1 MLKLSSVWI
10 YTERFPI
17 VRDISLHI
25 EQGQTLAL
33 LGESGSGKT
42 TLALF
47 LAGVLREGLEA
58 RGRVFFRGK
67 EVFPP
72 SEPDWRGKKAGLI
85 LQDPYQSFDPRQR
98 IEEAIADGLRYH
110 LGIGRK
116 EALNLT
122 YRYLEKVHF
131 PLNFAR
137 LYPHQLSGG
146 MLQRASI
153 AAVISLEPEVI
164 IADEP
169 TSALDRPLRKSILEL
184 FRQLIAGRKTLL
196 YITHSVDEAIQLAD
210 RIAVLYA
217 GYILELMEKPFRP
230 LHPYTRKLFSMK
242 VRRGDRL
249 EVLEGFVPHPS
260 QVGEGC
266 PFAPRCWLKGSA
278 CDRLPPVRRINSSLV
293 RCWYVEGDQ
302 PEQKT
307 R

>member
-1 MLKLSSVWI
+1 MLKLNSVWI

-17 VRDISLHI
+17 VRDISLQI
-25 EQGQTLAL
+25 QEGETLAL

-47 LAGVLREGLEA
+47 LAGILREGLAA
-58 RGRVFFRGK
+58 RGRVFFREK
-67 EVFPP
+67 EIFPP
-72 SEPDWRGKKAGLI
+72 SEPGWRGKRAGLI
-85 LQDPYQSFDPRQR
+85 LQDPYQFFDPRQR
-98 IEEAIADGLRYH
+98 IEEAIAEGLRYH
-110 LGIGRK
+110 LGMGRK

-122 YRYLEKVHF
+122 YRYLEKVRF
-131 PLNFAR
+131 PLRSAR

-153 AAVISLEPEVI
+153 AAVISLEPKII

-184 FRQLIAGRKTLL
+184 FRQFIAGKKTLI
-196 YITHSVDEAIQLAD
+196 YITHSVDEALQLAD

-217 GYILELMEKPFRP
+217 GHLLEVMEKPFRP
-230 LHPYTRKLFSMK
+230 LHPYTGKLFSMK
-242 VRRGDRL
+242 VRRGSNL

-260 QVGEGC
+260 RVGEGC
-266 PFAPRCWLKGSA
+266 PFAPRCWLKDSA
-278 CDRLPPVRRINSSLV
+278 CDRLPPARRINSSLV
-293 RCWYVEGDQ
+293 RCWHAEGDRT
-302 PEQKT
+302 EQEA